1 MDISTAKRL
10 VGVGARRMGRRGRAD
25 SLRVP
30 PVLRLGYTIISD
42 TGGQRFSGSA
52 LSFFRI

>member
-25 SLRVP
+25 SL
-30 PVLRLGYTIISD
+30 
-42 TGGQRFSGSA
+42 
-52 LSFFRI
+52 